1 MISPPIWLKSARLS
15 RLWWICG
22 LASLLTAASES
33 AVGLW
38 LRRFS
43 GDTQAHWL
51 WMLGLLLLARLALSA
66 WRDLS
71 GEQLALRARTAL
83 HAASWQSWH
92 PAPQEHLQTLET
104 GTRAALQLRTGIV
117 SLALLL
123 PTMAVL
129 APSLALGA
137 LGCALLLG
145 LASRGRSQALRPLVA
160 RDLQVQS
167 DFETLELWARR
178 SLPEADAGGVAA
190 KVARLRT
197 TQGLHLLRQRLE
209 IALRWQQYQSFMEV
223 AAHASS
229 LLLCTQ
235 AFLLWRNG
243 SLPIG
248 QFLAFLALALLA
260 YRPVREAGRA
270 LPACARAEQLPP
282 PSPPAAP
289 SPRGPQ
295 LQVAEVRFA
304 FASEPLLAGISF
316 ALPPDAVALL
326 HGPNGSGK
334 TTLLRLCTG
343 QLAPSQGRIT
353 LPEGRIHW
361 VDQET
366 VLPPLSLRRWTGLPA
381 PPQTSAVTAFFERH
395 IQPYLPDLDW
405 NAPIP
410 EGGSILSRGQRIRLR
425 LWAMACQPG
434 QLWLLD
440 EPLSALPRPERLPFL
455 ASLLACRQGASVL
468 IADQE
473 IPDLPTTLLARPER
487 GPSLHLLDRA

>member
-1 MISPPIWLKSARLS
+1 VISPPIWLKSARLS

-43 GDTQAHWL
+43 EDTQAHWL

-66 WRDLS
+66 WRDLT

-83 HAASWQSWH
+83 HEASWRSWR
-92 PAPQEHLQTLET
+92 PAPQEHLQVLET

-145 LASRGRSQALRPLVA
+145 LASRRRSQALRPLTA
-160 RDLQVQS
+160 QDLQIQS
-167 DFETLELWARR
+167 DFETRELWARR
-178 SLPEADAGGVAA
+178 GLPEARTGGVAA
-190 KVARLRT
+190 KVARQRAA
-197 TQGLHLLRQRLE
+197 QGLHLLRQRLE
-209 IALRWQQYQSFMEV
+209 IALRWQGYQSFMEV
-223 AAHASS
+223 AAHAAS

-270 LPACARAEQLPP
+270 LPACARAEQLPAP
-282 PSPPAAP
+282 PPPAPP
-289 SPRGPQ
+289 SPRGQQ
-295 LQVAEVRFA
+295 LQVENLRFSFGAEALFEGV
-304 FASEPLLAGISF
+304 SF
-316 ALPPDAVALL
+316 TLPPGAVALL

-334 TTLLRLCTG
+334 TTLLRLCAG
-343 QLAPSQGRIT
+343 QLAPSRGSLT
-353 LPEGRIHW
+353 LPAGRIHW
-361 VDQET
+361 IDQET

-381 PPQTSAVTAFFERH
+381 PAQTPAVTAFFETH
-395 IQPYLPDLDW
+395 IRPYLPDLDW
-405 NAPIP
+405 DAPIP
-410 EGGSILSRGQRIRLR
+410 DGGSLLSRGQRIRLR

-440 EPLSALPRPERLPFL
+440 EPLSALPRPERIPFL
-455 ASLLACRQGASVL
+455 TALLACRQGASVL

-473 IPDLPTTLLARPER
+473 IPELPTALLARPER
-487 GPSLHLLDRA
+487 GPSLHLLDGA